1 MKHLQKKSN
10 LNRRKRRLEKVRE
23 RVNRHLQ
30 KEKQLRLKSLT
41 LILRTLHG
49 LQLMV
54 GLKIYHSY
62 SYKAALIVRQ
72 FIMR

>member
-54 GLKIYHSY
+54 GLKICHSY